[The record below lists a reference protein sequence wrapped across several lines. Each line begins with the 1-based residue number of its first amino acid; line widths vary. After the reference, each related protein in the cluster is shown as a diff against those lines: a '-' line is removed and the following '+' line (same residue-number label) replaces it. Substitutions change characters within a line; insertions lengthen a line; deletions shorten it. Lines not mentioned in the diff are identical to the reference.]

1 MKIYGEITVIVYI
14 DSDFGGDYI
23 YLTGSHIDFGRDHLL
38 RRFNDEISSIEVVPG
53 IVLETNHRAGEREY
67 LLNSQLLESALFSEE
82 VPANT
87 TYGNPAGGNE
97 PPVDSPPGLT
107 PELSYSESP
116 RVILYDQPNFQGNQ
130 MVLTPGSTQ
139 VDLSRITK
147 EIGGTWNDSV
157 SSISVEGNAELFLY
171 TDADFRGDGIAL
183 RESVAN
189 LSLAPDLITFVN
201 SISSVVVNSAY

>member
-1 MKIYGEITVIVYI
+1 VIVYI

-53 IVLETNHRAGEREY
+53 IALESNHQAGEREY
-67 LLNSQLLESALFSEE
+67 LLNSQLLESAPIFQD
-82 VPANT
+82 VPENT
-87 TYGNPAGGNE
+87 SDGYQAVGNA
-97 PPVDSPPGLT
+97 PPVDSRPGLT
-107 PELSYSESP
+107 SELSTSESP
-116 RVILYDQPNFQGNQ
+116 RVFLYDQPNFQGNQ

-147 EIGGTWNDSV
+147 GIGGTWNDSV
-157 SSISVEGNAELFLY
+157 SSIRVEGNAELFLY
-171 TDADFRGDGIAL
+171 TDADFRGEGIAL

-189 LSLAPDLITFVN
+189 LSLDPDLITFVN
-201 SISSVVVNSAY
+201 TISSIVVNSAY